1 MPSYVPPGPSQTQ
14 SHTIAVRPATA
25 DDLPAVA
32 EIFLGYVVG
41 SVSTF
46 EESAPSV
53 AAWRQKLDDLAERG
67 LPFLV
72 AEATVTDG
80 SVVREVVGF
89 AYAGPWRPK
98 PAYRHTAEDSIYL
111 APGWTGKGIGR
122 SLLSALVDS
131 CARAGV
137 RQLIAVI
144 AEPGGGASA
153 ALHRAF
159 GFAEAGR
166 LTGVGHKHGRWL
178 DTVLLQRD
186 LTAAQHH

>member
-1 MPSYVPPGPSQTQ
+1 M
-14 SHTIAVRPATA
+14 SHAISVRPATA

-32 EIFLGYVVG
+32 DIFLGYVVG

-46 EESAPSV
+46 EESPPGV
-53 AAWRQKLDDLAERG
+53 ATWRQKLDDLTERG

-72 AEATVTDG
+72 AEATVAEPGGG
-80 SVVREVVGF
+80 SDAGGVVGF

-111 APGWTGKGIGR
+111 APGWTGRGIGR
-122 SLLSALVDS
+122 TLLSALVDS

-144 AEPGGGASA
+144 AEPGDGASS

-186 LTAAQHH
+186 LTGPLAG